1 MVTQYAREDATNSE
15 LDAKQIVTNS
25 GLTSAQRD
33 ELIAQFVEI
42 QLDNKDTQSLYE
54 LASEYVTNSFDRLTD
69 SEIKERIESLYDEEL
84 YDELVNNVTNEIAQP
99 KVTITPQELE
109 GDISTVTDDD
119 YADKVDTF
127 VGNMVASDDNVFTH
141 DSEGC

>member
-1 MVTQYAREDATNSE
+1 MTYEESIHKVLLSGSEISSILYALEGWIQANDEYNEGGNLS
-15 LDAKQIVTNS
+15 LDI
-25 GLTSAQRD
+25 
-33 ELIAQFVEI
+33 
-42 QLDNKDTQSLYE
+42 DNVFTALE
-54 LASEYVTNSFDRLTD
+54 EVTD
-69 SEIKERIESLYDEEL
+69 SWQGEFAE
-84 YDELVNNVTNEIAQP
+84 P

>member
-1 MVTQYAREDATNSE
+1 MRQLTLTNDQFDA
-15 LDAKQIVTNS
+15 
-25 GLTSAQRD
+25 
-33 ELIAQFVEI
+33 
-42 QLDNKDTQSLYE
+42 
-54 LASEYVTNSFDRLTD
+54 
-69 SEIKERIESLYDEEL
+69 LYDIVKDAVDYIEGDLITTEDDNGNEVL
-84 YDELVNNVTNEIAQP
+84 EDISDYEAYQIYQQLVSLKDEP

-119 YADKVDTF
+119 YADKVDTL